1 MRPEDQLIDDVL
13 SGLAG
18 VSDVSGS
25 VPGQMDM
32 FRPGAERHARQSD
45 DRRQDWE
52 GIVQAMCSSSA
63 EPERKLLEYMRDT
76 ARRIRVLTGI
86 RIPDDDPEAFLKAS
100 ATAGVLHI
108 SD

>member
-1 MRPEDQLIDDVL
+1 
-13 SGLAG
+13 
-18 VSDVSGS
+18 
-25 VPGQMDM
+25 MDM
-32 FRPGAERHARQSD
+32 FRPGAERRSGPAD

-52 GIVQAMCSSSA
+52 GIVRAMCSSSSD
-63 EPERKLLEYMRDT
+63 PERTLTEYMKDT

-108 SD
+108 AD